1 MIWNKDNVN
10 LKLCKMIKLPK
21 SDNNIDTGKYYK
33 FHHPAKLTAYILFP
47 YYWLRVIIYRH
58 RLHKMSVPRV
68 SCSRRAIMDL
78 INRDHKDLTAAINN
92 LNNQYAVLRSQ
103 IDAIKAVINKNTG
116 MDKDSMLSFSLSEL
130 SRIPDQLETM
140 VNILRN
146 LDNKDIVADMLSI
159 ISQNMRQAVSDAS
172 AILAGHPENVNV
184 YIEE

>member
-1 MIWNKDNVN
+1 
-10 LKLCKMIKLPK
+10 
-21 SDNNIDTGKYYK
+21 
-33 FHHPAKLTAYILFP
+33 
-47 YYWLRVIIYRH
+47 
-58 RLHKMSVPRV
+58 
-68 SCSRRAIMDL
+68 
-78 INRDHKDLTAAINN
+78 
-92 LNNQYAVLRSQ
+92 
-103 IDAIKAVINKNTG
+103 
-116 MDKDSMLSFSLSEL
+116 MLSFSLSEL